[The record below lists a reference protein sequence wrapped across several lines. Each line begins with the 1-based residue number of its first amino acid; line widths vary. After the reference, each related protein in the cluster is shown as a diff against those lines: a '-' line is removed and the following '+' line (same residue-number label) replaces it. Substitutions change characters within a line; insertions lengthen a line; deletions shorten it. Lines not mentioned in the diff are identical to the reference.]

1 VYENDRTKIVYVL
14 FVKDLMF
21 IDPDDNTPLAMVCEY
36 YKNDVNFVYHDTPL
50 NVMFNEFKSG
60 EKGHMAFVQVKHFSV
75 KSYNIFTHLMS
86 FIMFQTVNDS
96 GDGDPFYETIGII
109 TIEDI
114 IEEIIQQVQ
123 AI

>member
-1 VYENDRTKIVYVL
+1 
-14 FVKDLMF
+14 
-21 IDPDDNTPLAMVCEY
+21 
-36 YKNDVNFVYHDTPL
+36 
-50 NVMFNEFKSG
+50 
-60 EKGHMAFVQVKHFSV
+60 
-75 KSYNIFTHLMS
+75 
-86 FIMFQTVNDS
+86 MFQTVNDS